1 MPVKGRKY
9 HAFKFAG
16 MSIEYTVSNH
26 GAELQSIRFEGR
38 EYLWQGDPAYW
49 GRRAPILFPIV
60 GKVAGDL
67 LRVDGQSY
75 PMKQHGFARDADF
88 VPVPEV
94 VAGPVPEVPAVPVP
108 EVVTGPV
115 PEMVAVPV
123 PEPVEGPAVSRF
135 VMVGDGSRGNYP
147 FKYGLSVRY
156 HVEGKRLYCA
166 WAVENRDGRDL
177 HFQIGAHPAFNLP
190 DYDPSDPVH
199 GYIECHDA
207 DGRLVDPVLRHYL
220 VDGLR
225 VPFDEPVRMLRQAQQ
240 PVRMLR
246 QAQQPEDRSLTP
258 SSGRLALTNDTFSA
272 DAFLI
277 EGSQVASATLIDKS
291 GRPVLTVGC
300 PQAQAFGL
308 WAPSKPGCPF
318 VCLEPWCGI
327 TDPAGFSGDISGRE
341 LIHRLAPGER
351 YEFTYWIEVSD

>member
-1 MPVKGRKY
+1 
-9 HAFKFAG
+9 

-75 PMKQHGFARDADF
+75 PMKQHGFARDAEF
-88 VPVPEV
+88 V
-94 VAGPVPEVPAVPVP
+94 
-108 EVVTGPV
+108 PV
-115 PEMVAVPV
+115 PEMVAAPV
-123 PEPVEGPAVSRF
+123 PEPVEGPAGRRF
-135 VMVGDGSRGNYP
+135 VMAGDGSRGNYP

-225 VPFDEPVRMLRQAQQ
+225 VPFDEPVRMLRQTQQ
-240 PVRMLR
+240 PD
-246 QAQQPEDRSLTP
+246 DRSLTP
-258 SSGRLALTNDTFSA
+258 SSGRLALTDDTFSA

-277 EGSQVASATLIDKS
+277 EGSQAASATLIDKS

-300 PQAQAFGL
+300 PQVQAFGL

-351 YEFTYWIEVSD
+351 YEFTYWIEVAG

>member
-9 HAFKFAG
+9 HVLSSLS

-75 PMKQHGFARDADF
+75 PMKQHGFARDAEF

-94 VAGPVPEVPAVPVP
+94 VTA
-108 EVVTGPV
+108 
-115 PEMVAVPV
+115 PV
-123 PEPVEGPAVSRF
+123 PEPVEGPASSRF
-135 VMVGDGSRGNYP
+135 VMAGDGSRGNYP

-166 WAVENRDGRDL
+166 WTVENRNGRDL

-240 PVRMLR
+240 PD
-246 QAQQPEDRSLTP
+246 DRSLTP
-258 SSGRLALTNDTFSA
+258 SSGQLALTNDTFAA

-351 YEFTYWIEVSD
+351 YEFTYWIEVAG

>member
-1 MPVKGRKY
+1 MLVKGRKY

-75 PMKQHGFARDADF
+75 PMKQHGFARDAAF
-88 VPVPEV
+88 VPVPK
-94 VAGPVPEVPAVPVP
+94 
-108 EVVTGPV
+108 VVT
-115 PEMVAVPV
+115 APV
-123 PEPVEGPAVSRF
+123 PEPVEGPASSRF
-135 VMVGDGSRGNYP
+135 VMAGDGSRGNYP

-166 WAVENRDGRDL
+166 WTVENRDRRDL

-240 PVRMLR
+240 PD
-246 QAQQPEDRSLTP
+246 DRSLTP
-258 SSGRLALTNDTFSA
+258 LSGRLALTNDTFAA

-351 YEFTYWIEVSD
+351 YEFTYWIEVAG

>member
-1 MPVKGRKY
+1 M
-9 HAFKFAG
+9 FFSSLS

-38 EYLWQGDPAYW
+38 EFLWQGDPAYW

-88 VPVPEV
+88 VPVPEM
-94 VAGPVPEVPAVPVP
+94 
-108 EVVTGPV
+108 VTGPI
-115 PEMVAVPV
+115 PEMVTAPV
-123 PEPVEGPAVSRF
+123 PEPVEGPAGSRF
-135 VMVGDGSRGNYP
+135 VMAGDGSRGNYP

-240 PVRMLR
+240 P
-246 QAQQPEDRSLTP
+246 EDRSLTP
-258 SSGRLALTNDTFSA
+258 SSDRLALTNDTFAA

-277 EGSQVASATLIDKS
+277 EGSQVVSATLIDKS

-327 TDPAGFSGDISGRE
+327 TDPAGFSGDISERE

-351 YEFTYWIEVSD
+351 YEFTYWIEVAG

>member
-88 VPVPEV
+88 VPAPK
-94 VAGPVPEVPAVPVP
+94 
-108 EVVTGPV
+108 VVT
-115 PEMVAVPV
+115 APV
-123 PEPVEGPAVSRF
+123 PEPVEGPADSRF
-135 VMVGDGSRGNYP
+135 VMAGDGSRGNYP

-166 WAVENRDGRDL
+166 WAVENRDGHDM

-240 PVRMLR
+240 PK
-246 QAQQPEDRSLTP
+246 DRSLTP
-258 SSGRLALTNDTFSA
+258 SSGRLALTDDTFSA

-291 GRPVLTVGC
+291 GRSVLTVGC

-327 TDPAGFSGDISGRE
+327 TDPAGFCGDISGRE

-351 YEFTYWIEVSD
+351 YEFTYWIEVAG

>member
-9 HAFKFAG
+9 HVFKFAG

-88 VPVPEV
+88 VP
-94 VAGPVPEVPAVPVP
+94 AP
-108 EVVTGPV
+108 EVVT
-115 PEMVAVPV
+115 APV

-135 VMVGDGSRGNYP
+135 VMAGDGSRGNYP

-240 PVRMLR
+240 P
-246 QAQQPEDRSLTP
+246 EDRPLTP
-258 SSGRLALTNDTFSA
+258 SSGQLALTNDTFAA

-351 YEFTYWIEVSD
+351 YEFTYWIEVAG

>member
-75 PMKQHGFARDADF
+75 PMKQHGFARDAEF

-94 VAGPVPEVPAVPVP
+94 VAA
-108 EVVTGPV
+108 
-115 PEMVAVPV
+115 PV
-123 PEPVEGPAVSRF
+123 PEPVEGPASSRF
-135 VMVGDGSRGNYP
+135 VMAGDGSRGNYP

-240 PVRMLR
+240 P
-246 QAQQPEDRSLTP
+246 EDRSLTL
-258 SSGRLALTNDTFSA
+258 SIGRLTLTNDTFAA

-351 YEFTYWIEVSD
+351 YEFTYWIEVAG

>member
-1 MPVKGRKY
+1 
-9 HAFKFAG
+9 

-88 VPVPEV
+88 VPIPEV
-94 VAGPVPEVPAVPVP
+94 VAGPVPE
-108 EVVTGPV
+108 
-115 PEMVAVPV
+115 
-123 PEPVEGPAVSRF
+123 PVEGPADDNRF
-135 VMVGDGSRGNYP
+135 VMAGDGSRENYP

-240 PVRMLR
+240 PD
-246 QAQQPEDRSLTP
+246 DRSLTP
-258 SSGRLALTNDTFSA
+258 LSGRLALTNDTFAA

-351 YEFTYWIEVSD
+351 YEFTYWIEVAG

>member
-38 EYLWQGDPAYW
+38 EFLWQGDPAYW

-88 VPVPEV
+88 APVPEV
-94 VAGPVPEVPAVPVP
+94 VAA
-108 EVVTGPV
+108 
-115 PEMVAVPV
+115 PV
-123 PEPVEGPAVSRF
+123 PEPVEGPADDNRF
-135 VMVGDGSRGNYP
+135 VMAGDGSRGNYP

-225 VPFDEPVRMLRQAQQ
+225 VPFDEPVRMLRQAQH
-240 PVRMLR
+240 PD
-246 QAQQPEDRSLTP
+246 DRSLTP
-258 SSGRLALTNDTFSA
+258 SSGQLALTNDTFAA

-351 YEFTYWIEVSD
+351 YEFTYWIEVAG

>member
-1 MPVKGRKY
+1 
-9 HAFKFAG
+9 

-75 PMKQHGFARDADF
+75 PMKQHGFARDAEF
-88 VPVPEV
+88 I
-94 VAGPVPEVPAVPVP
+94 
-108 EVVTGPV
+108 
-115 PEMVAVPV
+115 PV
-123 PEPVEGPAVSRF
+123 PEPVEGPADGSRF
-135 VMVGDGSRGNYP
+135 VMAGDGSRGNYP
-147 FKYGLSVRY
+147 FKYGLAVRY
-156 HVEGKRLYCA
+156 HVERKRLYCA

-207 DGRLVDPVLRHYL
+207 DGRLVDPVLRNYL

-225 VPFDEPVRMLRQAQQ
+225 VPFDEPVRMLRQTQQ
-240 PVRMLR
+240 PD
-246 QAQQPEDRSLTP
+246 DRSLTP
-258 SSGRLALTNDTFSA
+258 SSGRLALTDDTFAA

-277 EGSQVASATLIDKS
+277 EGSQVASATLIDKY

-341 LIHRLAPGER
+341 LIHWLAPGER
-351 YEFTYWIEVSD
+351 YEFTYWIEVAG